1 MMEEQEM
8 IESIQEDRREGQTD
22 RRQNPEER
30 RAGTD
35 RRSGVDRRSGWDRRR
50 GPGRR
55 RPDERRAAEEG
66 EMNDE
71 QFELIKAID
80 AYKRANNRPFPTY
93 TEILEIMKALGYRKV
108 ADPTSI
114 NDQSSD

>member
-1 MMEEQEM
+1 MTEKQETA
-8 IESIQEDRREGQTD
+8 ESIQEDRREGQPD
-22 RRQNPEER
+22 RRQDQVDR
-30 RAGTD
+30 RASAD
-35 RRSGVDRRSGWDRRR
+35 RRTGADRRSGWDRRR

-80 AYKRANNRPFPTY
+80 AYKRANNRPFPTF

-108 ADPTSI
+108 ADPTNI
-114 NDQSSD
+114 NGQSSD